1 MSANTQTSSPTVP
14 TPFDSVAMVAARAR
28 KVFDENNAVQLATLG
43 GAWSPWILGAY
54 FARGSAS
61 LGGAQDDAKEATKPE
76 LADLDLVLMVE
87 RNGKTMSNLIVDP
100 RVAFSVSK
108 NDATLDFIQG
118 SGRATVLE
126 AAEEPQVM
134 EALSRKMPWYR
145 LYTPCLPVRIRV
157 DELFVTSFELG
168 WMPALRLTL
177 R

>member
-1 MSANTQTSSPTVP
+1 MSASTHSPSSQSAP
-14 TPFDSVAMVAARAR
+14 TPFDSIATVAARAR

-54 FARGSAS
+54 FARAPEV
-61 LGGAQDDAKEATKPE
+61 LWLPDAKPG
-76 LADLDLVLMVE
+76 LGDLDLVLMVE
-87 RNGKTMSNLIVDP
+87 RNGKTMSNLQVDP

-118 SGRATVLE
+118 SGDATVLTPGD
-126 AAEEPQVM
+126 EPHVM
-134 EALSRKMPWYR
+134 DALTRKMSWYR
-145 LYTPCLPVRIRV
+145 LYTPCLPVRITV
-157 DELFVTSFELG
+157 NELFVTSFELG